1 MYRTGVMAPP
11 DVYELP
17 RRPGLMAPSS
27 DQAEPVDVRLAL
39 WTLAALL
46 AAVELT
52 VELALG

>member
-11 DVYELP
+11 DLYELP
-17 RRPGLMAPSS
+17 SRTGLMVPSS
-27 DQAEPVDVRLAL
+27 AQAEPVDVRLAL
-39 WTLAALL
+39 WTFAAVL

>member
-11 DVYELP
+11 DLYELP
-17 RRPGLMAPSS
+17 PRTGLMVPSS
-27 DQAEPVDVRLAL
+27 AQAEPVDVRLAL
-39 WTLAALL
+39 WTFAAVL